1 MFIASLLDQCNPS
14 VQTDIIAFW
23 GLPMRGSRYALAFV
37 AIAAAIGLTG
47 CSTLPRS
54 GPEHGDV
61 DKGAAVKVTSEGG
74 AVGID
79 YVLVDVTKDIL
90 PYLTPY
96 QDSSLRSGF
105 GGGRGP
111 APRVPLG
118 SGDVL
123 QVSIFEAGSGGLFI
137 PADAGSR
144 PGNFITLPAQVVDSA
159 GTITVPYAGQIR
171 VSGRLPSDVQADI
184 ESRLANRAIEPQVLI
199 TVNESRSN
207 QVAVLGDVNSPGK
220 FEVSAAGERVLDV
233 ISRAGGISTPGVETY
248 VTLER
253 RGKQATVLFNALVK
267 NPRENIYV
275 TAGDT
280 VYVNRERRTYL
291 VFGAAGLNG
300 RIDFEE
306 ADLTLGDALGK
317 AGGLLD
323 GRADP
328 AEVFVYRQTERSV
341 VSKFGADLT
350 RFSGNKIPVVYRAN
364 LRDPAAFFAAQKFPM
379 QDRDILYISNAASGE
394 LIKFLTVVNSVST
407 TVGGVPSDVLSARD
421 SIRALGD

>member
-1 MFIASLLDQCNPS
+1 MHRVISTLSILAT
-14 VQTDIIAFW
+14 VAAV
-23 GLPMRGSRYALAFV
+23 GLS
-37 AIAAAIGLTG
+37 G

-54 GPEHGDV
+54 GPSHGDV
-61 DKGAAVKVTSEGG
+61 DKMAAIKVTSKNQR
-74 AVGID
+74 VGLD
-79 YVLVDVTKDIL
+79 YMLVDITKDIL
-90 PYLTPY
+90 PLLTSY
-96 QDSSLRSGF
+96 QDYSLRGGF

-111 APRVPLG
+111 APSVPLG
-118 SGDVL
+118 SGDIV

-144 PGNFITLPAQVVDSA
+144 PGNFITLPQQVVDSA
-159 GTITVPYAGQIR
+159 GTITIPYAGRIR
-171 VSGRLPSDVQADI
+171 VAGRLPGDVQTDI
-184 ESRLANRAIEPQVLI
+184 ESRLANRAIEPQVII

-220 FEVSAAGERVLDV
+220 FEINPAGERVLDV
-233 ISRAGGISTPGVETY
+233 ISRAGGLSTPGVETY

-253 RGKQATVLFNALVK
+253 RGKQATVLFNALVR

-275 TAGDT
+275 SAGDT

-291 VFGAAGLNG
+291 AFGASGLNG

-328 AEVFVYRQTERSV
+328 AEVFLYRV
-341 VSKFGADLT
+341 VDRKLASKFGADLT
-350 RFSGNKIPVVYRAN
+350 RFTSDAIPVVFRAN
-364 LRDPAAFFAAQKFPM
+364 LRDPAAFFVVQRFTM
-379 QDRDILYISNAASGE
+379 QDKDILYVSNASSNE

-407 TVGGVPSDVLSARD
+407 TVGGVPTDVLAARD
-421 SIRALGD
+421 SVRALGD

>member
-1 MFIASLLDQCNPS
+1 M
-14 VQTDIIAFW
+14 
-23 GLPMRGSRYALAFV
+23 
-37 AIAAAIGLTG
+37 AAI
-47 CSTLPRS
+47 
-54 GPEHGDV
+54 
-61 DKGAAVKVTSEGG
+61 KVTSKNQR
-74 AVGID
+74 VGLD
-79 YVLVDVTKDIL
+79 YMLVDITKDIL
-90 PYLTPY
+90 PLLTSY
-96 QDSSLRSGF
+96 QDYSLRGGF

-111 APRVPLG
+111 APSVPLG
-118 SGDVL
+118 SGDIV

-144 PGNFITLPAQVVDSA
+144 PGNFITLPQQVVDSA
-159 GTITVPYAGQIR
+159 GTITIPYAGRIR
-171 VSGRLPSDVQADI
+171 VAGRLPGDVQTDI
-184 ESRLANRAIEPQVLI
+184 ESRLANRAIEPQVII

-220 FEVSAAGERVLDV
+220 FEINPAGERVLDV
-233 ISRAGGISTPGVETY
+233 ISRAGGLSTPGVETY

-253 RGKQATVLFNALVK
+253 RGKQATVLFNALVR

-275 TAGDT
+275 SAGDT

-291 VFGAAGLNG
+291 AFGASGLNG

-328 AEVFVYRQTERSV
+328 AEVFLYRV
-341 VSKFGADLT
+341 VDRKLASKFGADLT
-350 RFSGNKIPVVYRAN
+350 RFTSDAIPVVFRAN
-364 LRDPAAFFAAQKFPM
+364 LRDPAAFFVVQRFTM
-379 QDRDILYISNAASGE
+379 QDKDILYVSNASSNE

-407 TVGGVPSDVLSARD
+407 TVGGVPTDVLAARD
-421 SIRALGD
+421 SVRALGD